1 MTRRS
6 FSCVIL
12 SSMAGIALTGC
23 MPHMTIEEMK
33 SMMPQRP
40 AELDKLNAFA
50 GRWEFTGEAKMAGL
64 DQVLKSSGTNEAK
77 WEGDGWY
84 LVSRGVF
91 KLEDLGEM
99 QGVETWTYD
108 AHSKKFRSTWVDSM
122 GSVGAGTARHD
133 DKTNTWYMRATS
145 HGPFGKTWIKGQVR
159 SVDDNTMEWDWAEYA
174 MWGFFKTMEM
184 SGTSR
189 RR

>member
-12 SSMAGIALTGC
+12 SSIAGIALTGC

-33 SMMPQRP
+33 AMMPQRP

-84 LVSRGVF
+84 LVSRGIF
-91 KLEDLGEM
+91 NLEGFGEM
-99 QGVETWTYD
+99 QGIETWTYD

-122 GSVGAGTARHD
+122 GSVATGTARHD
-133 DKTNTWYMRATS
+133 EKTNTWKMRATS
-145 HGPFGKTWIKGQVR
+145 HGPFGKTTMKGHVKIID
-159 SVDDNTMEWDWAEYA
+159 DDNMEWTWTEYM
-174 MWGFFKTMEM
+174 MWGLFKTMEM
-184 SGTSR
+184 SGTSKR
-189 RR
+189 R